1 MGGNSRHREQTGVKQ
16 TRDQVLELP
25 LAQQR
30 LSAGYLASHVAQ
42 ASLKLYSQTWL
53 WTFHPSAFTSQL
65 WDDQCIPPCPVYTVL
80 GMEPRILFILTSILS
95 TELHSQQ
102 LPYNIIEATNH
113 FTHPPQSSRTY
124 KEMDTHSQ
132 DLILALMW
140 GWTTQSYFY
149 ALGLVFW
156 KAASFLEKFPFHVHS
171 HSLSTFTS
179 LQIQTCEPKGWCF
192 LLLSL
197 TPAWGRSLL
206 SITAPKSPALPLS
219 GHRFL

>member
-1 MGGNSRHREQTGVKQ
+1 MWVLRRECCCKFMCAISMLGVENHFLVVFQ
-16 TRDQVLELP
+16 CFWLLP
-25 LAQQR
+25 LCS
-30 LSAGYLASHVAQ
+30 LLHNDPWSLAKRDWV
-42 ASLKLYSQTWL
+42 T
-53 WTFHPSAFTSQL
+53 
-65 WDDQCIPPCPVYTVL
+65 C
-80 GMEPRILFILTSILS
+80 ILS